1 MPKGAGQSI
10 NFAYSQ
16 NSVKG
21 QNCPNGPI
29 TFPAVFVINKVRCI
43 CATLIAS
50 YTVLVALSNDGIF
63 ILIGAKM
70 SELHRQKCKIAKHW
84 DSFVPHCN
92 SSFNFFFPCN

>member
-1 MPKGAGQSI
+1 MFRAKWSTCGAST
-10 NFAYSQ
+10 S
-16 NSVKG
+16 KG

-43 CATLIAS
+43 CATLIVS
-50 YTVLVALSNDGIF
+50 YTFLVALSNDGIF

-84 DSFVPHCN
+84 DSFVPHCIYFIAPTSHN
-92 SSFNFFFPCN
+92 ES